1 MNIQKILS
9 KYSKADLATILHIS
23 RPTLDE
29 RIKRGN
35 WKNEEIKKLIKL

>member
-1 MNIQKILS
+1 MDINKILF
-9 KYSKADLATILHIS
+9 KYKKQDLAKILGIG
-23 RPTLDE
+23 RQTLDE